1 MIVNLPTAEALNATA
16 LKLYFRAW
24 HGIVS
29 ILHEFDRVNE
39 TEAEQ
44 WLDPGEG
51 LFAEEREEYL
61 EVAQEDLH
69 AILAIVQQSNEIALK
84 ARIVGVSPYLLLLNN
99 DVAFGAAGKD
109 IEFSSLRTLDA
120 VDLPRAVNTLTK
132 SPVGQKY
139 VQRYGELRVQR
150 NQYAHLGNTSVV
162 LDPIAMCSAMAEQY
176 LELWPGRPW
185 LKDRVE
191 ATHGHEH
198 FFDGKHW
205 SPKHEIMFLLDYER
219 ALIPNATFKQLFGV
233 KKSAVEFGCFK
244 CQDDWAV
251 SRNGPGLQEAP
262 TAFYDKGGNAIH
274 CLICDEDFAAV
285 TKACGNDDFKGK
297 FTASDDAEFGA
308 GQCFSCGE
316 TG

>member
-1 MIVNLPTAEALNATA
+1 MPTLISHPKFRPLLQPPLRLVGHAHSGMSPVADSCKLPLALSLTDESDLMHRGEMIVNLPTSEALNATA

-29 ILHEFDRVNE
+29 ILHEFDQIHV
-39 TEAEQ
+39 TDAEE

-51 LFAEEREEYL
+51 LYFEEREEYL

-132 SPVGQKY
+132 LPVGQKY
-139 VQRYGELRVQR
+139 VQRYEELRVQR
-150 NQYAHLGNTSVV
+150 NQYAHLGDTSVV
-162 LDPIAMCSAMAEQY
+162 LDPIAMCAAMAEQY

-185 LKDRVE
+185 LEVARFV
-191 ATHGHEH
+191 
-198 FFDGKHW
+198 
-205 SPKHEIMFLLDYER
+205 
-219 ALIPNATFKQLFGV
+219 
-233 KKSAVEFGCFK
+233 
-244 CQDDWAV
+244 
-251 SRNGPGLQEAP
+251 
-262 TAFYDKGGNAIH
+262 
-274 CLICDEDFAAV
+274 
-285 TKACGNDDFKGK
+285 
-297 FTASDDAEFGA
+297 
-308 GQCFSCGE
+308 
-316 TG
+316 